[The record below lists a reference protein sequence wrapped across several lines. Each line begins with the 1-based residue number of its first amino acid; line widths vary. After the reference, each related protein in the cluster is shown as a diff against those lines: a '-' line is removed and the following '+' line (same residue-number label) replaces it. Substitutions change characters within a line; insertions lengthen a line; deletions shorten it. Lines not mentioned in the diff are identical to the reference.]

1 MSEYMAQ
8 WLNQTW
14 IIVLAVVS
22 GVTAIWKFKGILKE
36 MNDEIKK
43 PIIEINDRLKLI
55 EESDSLKT
63 NALLTLQRKIMLDL
77 CEECLRN
84 GYSSLEQQKVLSEMY
99 ESYHH
104 MGGNSWVTDLVK
116 RVESLPIRKD

>member
-1 MSEYMAQ
+1 
-8 WLNQTW
+8 
-14 IIVLAVVS
+14 
-22 GVTAIWKFKGILKE
+22 